1 MPHEEDQLLAQ
12 AGQGDPEAFS
22 RLVELYEKPVY
33 NLCYRMLGDRHQAED
48 AAQETFI
55 RAFKAISRYDPN
67 RKFVTWLLSI
77 ASNYCIDQHRKR
89 RPELVDMDAVAPI
102 DLASQSPGIEA
113 QITQQEQEEQIQSLL
128 GTLAKKDRAAV
139 VLHYWYGYSYQEI
152 AEHLSL
158 SESAVKSRMHRAR
171 QSLAALWETYSAK
184 QPLAERRHHESPVF

>member
-1 MPHEEDQLLAQ
+1 MPHDEDQLLAR
-12 AGQGDPEAFS
+12 AGTGDPEAFS

-48 AAQETFI
+48 AAQEAFM

-67 RKFVTWLLSI
+67 RKFITWLLSI

-89 RPELVDMDAVAPI
+89 RLELVDMDAVAPI
-102 DLASQSPGIEA
+102 DLAAQGPGVEA
-113 QITQQEQEEQIQSLL
+113 QIAQQEEDDYIQGLL

-152 AEHLSL
+152 AEQLSL
-158 SESAVKSRMHRAR
+158 TESAVKSRMHRAR
-171 QSLAALWETYSAK
+171 QSLAAIWESQGAR
-184 QPLAERRHHESPVF
+184 QMAAERRHHESPVF